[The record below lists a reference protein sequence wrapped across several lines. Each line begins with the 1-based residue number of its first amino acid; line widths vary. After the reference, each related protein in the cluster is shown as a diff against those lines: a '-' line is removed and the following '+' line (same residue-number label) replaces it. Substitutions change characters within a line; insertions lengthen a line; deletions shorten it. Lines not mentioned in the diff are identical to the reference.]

1 MRFLVA
7 LDTMVEGLVTAEDMA
22 SCVPLQEKI
31 KASHGACRVA
41 MYAPNNLAYG
51 LSRMFRSYVETTG
64 HHYGIFKTLDECL
77 VWLHVTE
84 AEESEIRRRMAEPA
98 ARSPSPALEA
108 DPTATE
114 RNQPASD

>member
-108 DPTATE
+108 DPTAAE
-114 RNQPASD
+114 RNKPASD